1 MTLLL
6 LVLGKIGCVG
16 HFNVTFVTV
25 CWGMYT
31 DISNYSVFIFFNY
44 LLLRLLLL
52 IAGLLLMVVLSRK
65 L

>member
-1 MTLLL
+1 ML
-6 LVLGKIGCVG
+6 I
-16 HFNVTFVTV
+16 FVTV
-25 CWGMYT
+25 CWGMDT
-31 DISNYSVFIFFNY
+31 DISNYSCVFIFFNY